1 MDHLNQKHSPVIKF
15 EEKLEYVG
23 TIDELES
30 KTYVLES
37 YSRLFTPIFFR
48 SSELFFIGVF
58 LHGEKIEASQFK
70 AHIKFTNDDYTTFG
84 ASQKVK
90 SVDDQE
96 DLGHFF
102 IYCVKQ
108 FGKSKTNFKTSQPI
122 SVNGGTKINA
132 TDDESPRVDFTL
144 WVTNEKLDEI
154 AKDTKYESGIED
166 TDDESGAKEDVK
178 KSE

>member
-1 MDHLNQKHSPVIKF
+1 M
-15 EEKLEYVG
+15 
-23 TIDELES
+23 
-30 KTYVLES
+30 
-37 YSRLFTPIFFR
+37 
-48 SSELFFIGVF
+48 
-58 LHGEKIEASQFK
+58 
-70 AHIKFTNDDYTTFG
+70 
-84 ASQKVK
+84 
-90 SVDDQE
+90 
-96 DLGHFF
+96 
-102 IYCVKQ
+102 
-108 FGKSKTNFKTSQPI
+108 KTNVKTSQPI